1 MKIRNKILIFSLAI
15 TFFVMIV
22 VMADSFYNVDSNI
35 VNNAESK
42 LEAIAAIQENRI
54 ISEVENHKLQAALV
68 SSRTSLTD
76 DVVNYN
82 LNHDAKYVALL
93 KTRLLDVM
101 SAAPDFRSIYL
112 LDKYSKVIVGTEDT
126 DPLQKLGGGLL
137 EDAKAERKVFV
148 YETSAA
154 RKDLALT
161 SPIIHNGK
169 FEGIV
174 LIITTSDALQKV
186 MSDYSGLGATGET
199 IIAVKNANGDAE
211 YFRPPRFADQSIAL
225 ITSKERTTVAANIAL
240 NKIEGLTKANIDYR
254 DHEVYAV
261 TKYLESTGWGIV
273 VKIDKAEIYQ
283 PVYSHAIQL
292 GSIAVLLVII
302 MLFVSFKLA
311 NSIARPIE
319 VLKSNAE
326 VIAQG
331 DLNREVVLHTKD
343 EIGELSKSFSQM
355 MKAIIAS
362 RASVDQQVAAQT
374 KTIVE
379 SEAYLH
385 DEQKAI
391 INILED
397 VEEEKEN
404 TKREKDRINTI
415 LKSIGDAVFVVDRD
429 LKIQLVNQVTAEL
442 SGYSEDELVGKKY
455 TDVLRF
461 VFQDGDSKKEIVN
474 DKFVNDAIS
483 TGKVQEMSNHTVL
496 VSKDQKRIPVS
507 DSSAPLKNQQGEIIG
522 CVVVFRDVTREY
534 EIDKA
539 KTEFVSLASH
549 QLRTPLSAIGWYS
562 EMLTDGD
569 AGKLNEKQQQYLLEI
584 TKGNKRMVELVN
596 SLLNVSRLEL
606 GTFVVDPVPTNIVTI
621 AEDCVKELVALLAE
635 KKLKIEEDYDKKIP
649 LINVDPKLTRIIF
662 QNLLSNAVK
671 YTEKGKVSISV
682 SQSDGN
688 VLIKVADTGLG
699 IPRYQQKRMF
709 EKLFRADNVRVS
721 NVEGTGLGLYIVK
734 TVIDNAGGSIRFESK
749 ENVGTTFYV
758 KLPLSGMK
766 KKEGSR
772 TLDPTE

>member
-1 MKIRNKILIFSLAI
+1 MKIRNKILIFSLVV
-15 TFFVMIV
+15 TFFVMII

-35 VNNAESK
+35 TKNAESK
-42 LEAIAAIQENRI
+42 LEAIASIQENRI
-54 ISEVENHKLQAALV
+54 NSEVENHKIQAGLV
-68 SSRTSLTD
+68 ANRTSLTD

-82 LNHDAKYVALL
+82 LTHDSKYVTSL
-93 KTRLLDVM
+93 KARALDVKG
-101 SAAPDFRSIYL
+101 SASDFKSVYI
-112 LDKYSKVIVGTEDT
+112 LDHDGKLIVGTAAADI
-126 DPLQKLGGGLL
+126 LNGLS
-137 EDAKAERKVFV
+137 DAQIASAKIDRQVFV
-148 YETSAA
+148 LDSSDPIKDMVLSAPVS
-154 RKDLALT
+154 R
-161 SPIIHNGK
+161 NGN

-174 LIITTSDALQKV
+174 IIVTGSDALQSV
-186 MSDYSGLGATGET
+186 MTDYSGLGNTGET
-199 IIAVKNANGDAE
+199 IIAIKNANGDAE
-211 YFRPPRFADQSIAL
+211 YIRPPRFADQKTAL
-225 ITSKERTTVAANIAL
+225 VISKDKTNVAANIAL
-240 NKIEGLTKANIDYR
+240 AKVEGLTKATVDYR
-254 DHEVYAV
+254 SHSIYAL
-261 TKYLESTGWGIV
+261 TRYLDSTGWGVV
-273 VKIDKAEIYQ
+273 VKIDKAEVYQ
-283 PVYSHAIQL
+283 PIYSHAIQL
-292 GSIAVLLVII
+292 GSIAILLILI
-302 MLFVSFKLA
+302 MLYVSFRLA
-311 NSIARPIE
+311 NAIARPLE
-319 VLKSNAE
+319 TLRSNADI
-326 VIAQG
+326 IAKG
-331 DLNREVVLHTKD
+331 DLDRDVIIHSKD
-343 EIGELSKSFSQM
+343 EIGELSRSFSQM

-362 RASVDQQVAAQT
+362 RASIDQQVMDQT
-374 KTIVE
+374 KEIVE
-379 SEAYLH
+379 KEAYMH

-415 LKSIGDAVFVVDRD
+415 LQSIGDAVFVVDQN
-429 LKIQLVNQVTAEL
+429 LKIQLVNQVTIDL
-442 SGYSEDELVGKKY
+442 SGYGEDELIGKKY

-461 VFQDGDSKKEIVN
+461 IHEDANSKVEVVN

-483 TGKVQEMSNHTVL
+483 TGKVQEMSNHTVI
-496 VSKDQKRIPVS
+496 VCKDKKRIPVS
-507 DSSAPLKNQQGEIIG
+507 DSSAPLKNQAGEIIG

-621 AEDCVKELVALLAE
+621 AEESVKELVALLDE
-635 KKLKIEEDYDKKIP
+635 KKLKIEEDYDKEIP
-649 LINVDPKLTRIIF
+649 MINLDPKLTRIIF

-671 YTEKGKVSISV
+671 YTPKGKVSISV
-682 SQSDGN
+682 SRSDGS

-699 IPRYQQKRMF
+699 IPRHQQKRMF

-734 TVIDNAGGSIRFESK
+734 TVIDNVGGSIRFESK

-758 KLPLSGMK
+758 KLPLTGMK

-772 TLDPTE
+772 TLDQTE

>member
-1 MKIRNKILIFSLAI
+1 MKIRNKILIFSLAV
-15 TFFVMIV
+15 TFFVMII

-42 LEAIAAIQENRI
+42 LEAIASIQENRI
-54 ISEVENHKLQAALV
+54 NSEIENHKIQAGLV

-76 DVVNYN
+76 DVVNYD
-82 LNHDAKYVALL
+82 LTHDKKYVASL
-93 KTRLLDVM
+93 KTRLLDVI
-101 SAAPDFRSIYL
+101 SAAPDFKAVYVLADDGSI
-112 LDKYSKVIVGTEDT
+112 ITGTDT
-126 DPLQKLGGGLL
+126 VDPLGRLTGGELTN
-137 EDAKAERKVFV
+137 AKTDRQVFV
-148 YETSAA
+148 YESSTAI
-154 RKDLALT
+154 KDLALT
-161 SPIIHNGK
+161 SPISRDGK
-169 FEGIV
+169 YAGIV
-174 LIITTSDALQKV
+174 LIITASDALQKI
-186 MSDYSGLGATGET
+186 MTDYSGLGETGET
-199 IIAVKNANGDAE
+199 IIAVKNINGDAE
-211 YFRPPRFADQSIAL
+211 YIQPPRFADQNSSLVI
-225 ITSKERTTVAANIAL
+225 SKDKRTVAANVAL
-240 NKIEGLTKANIDYR
+240 NKVEGLSKNNINYR
-254 DHEVYAV
+254 DHAIYSV
-261 TKYLESTGWGIV
+261 TRYIESVGWGV
-273 VKIDKAEIYQ
+273 VVQVDKAEIYQ

-292 GSIAVLLVII
+292 GSIAVLLIII

-311 NSIARPIE
+311 NSIARPLE
-319 VLKSNAE
+319 TLRTNADI
-326 VIAQG
+326 IAKG
-331 DLNREVVLHTKD
+331 DLNLDVVVRSRD
-343 EIGELSKSFSQM
+343 EIGELSRSFSQM

-362 RASVDQQVAAQT
+362 RASVDQQVMDQT
-374 KTIVE
+374 KEIVE
-379 SEAYLH
+379 KEAYMH

-415 LKSIGDAVFVVDRD
+415 LQSIGDAVFVVDQN
-429 LKIQLVNQVTAEL
+429 LKIQLVNQVTIDL

-461 VFQDGDSKKEIVN
+461 IHEDANSKVEIVN

-483 TGKVQEMSNHTVL
+483 TGKVQEMSNHTVI
-496 VSKDQKRIPVS
+496 VCKDKKRIPVS
-507 DSSAPLKNQQGEIIG
+507 DSSAPLKNQAGEIIG

-562 EMLTDGD
+562 EMLADGD

-621 AEDCVKELVALLAE
+621 AEESVKELVALLDE
-635 KKLKIEEDYDKKIP
+635 KKLKIEEDYGKEIP
-649 LINVDPKLTRIIF
+649 MINLDPKLTRIIF

-671 YTEKGKVSISV
+671 YTPKGKVSISV
-682 SQSDGN
+682 SRSDGS
-688 VLIKVADTGLG
+688 VVIKVADTGLG
-699 IPRYQQKRMF
+699 IPHHQQKRMF

-734 TVIDNAGGSIRFESK
+734 TVIDNVGGSIRFESK

-758 KLPLSGMK
+758 KLPLTGMK

-772 TLDPTE
+772 TLDQTE